1 MSPLTLL
8 GAVGLTAI
16 AAVAVLWP
24 YHRRSAAALQRLA
37 DPLEDERRRAL
48 RQLRDLDEDRAA
60 DKLDETS
67 YRTARAEAEASAV
80 AVLRALE
87 AREGTGELATGL
99 REVRRPAPA
108 GASGSP
114 GGQGPGRRRRRRA
127 GAALAGV
134 ALVGAVVALLPGA
147 VGDRGRGQ
155 TITGQAAPGVAPP
168 DQGAASLANLERRVR
183 DHPGDVAAHLALAE
197 GYLDAERLREATLEY
212 LGVLRLQ
219 PGNVEA
225 KTQLGL
231 LLFRSGLPEPGLR
244 SVEQALATDPRYPE
258 ALYARG
264 IILFMGMGQ
273 PKAAVPSLRAY
284 LRVAPFGAHRDL
296 VTQLLKL
303 AAGNPGA
310 KPPPGSSP

>member
-1 MSPLTLL
+1 VSLLTLL
-8 GAVGLTAI
+8 GAVGLTAV

-24 YHRRSAAALQRLA
+24 YQRGSAAALQRLA

-48 RQLRDLDEDRAA
+48 RRLRDLDEDRAA
-60 DKLDETS
+60 GKLDEPG
-67 YRTARAEAEASAV
+67 YRTARAEGEAGAV

-87 AREGTGELATGL
+87 AREGTGELAAGL

-108 GASGSP
+108 GAGDPP
-114 GGQGPGRRRRRRA
+114 GGSRPGRRWPRRA

-134 ALVGAVVALLPGA
+134 AAVGAAVALLPGA
-147 VGDRGRGQ
+147 VGDRGTGQ
-155 TITGQAAPGVAPP
+155 MTTGQAAPAAAPAGP
-168 DQGAASLANLERRVR
+168 GAAPLADLERRAR
-183 DHPGDVAAHLALAE
+183 EHPGDVAAHLALAE

-219 PGNVEA
+219 PGNLEA
-225 KTQLGL
+225 KTRLGL
-231 LLFRSGLPEPGLR
+231 LLFRAGLPEPGLR
-244 SVEQALATDPRYPE
+244 SVEQALAADPRYPE
-258 ALYARG
+258 ALYAKG

-284 LRVAPFGAHRDL
+284 LRAAPFGAHRDV

-303 AAGNPGA
+303 AAGTPGA
-310 KPPPGSSP
+310 KPPPGPSP